1 MHTYIH
7 TYIHNRVNDE
17 TFKFLIS
24 AINTELLTLK
34 LFEIFTHAVKPFFV
48 NAQSML
54 KWFSVHVKN
63 GMQPN
68 LIIVLQKSYS
78 QSVTLKVKTNK
89 HVYSP
94 LSYLL
99 CVFFI
104 SCCICHITNHFCKK
118 N

>member
-1 MHTYIH
+1 M
-7 TYIHNRVNDE
+7 
-17 TFKFLIS
+17 
-24 AINTELLTLK
+24 K

-78 QSVTLKVKTNK
+78 QSVALKVKTNK

-104 SCCICHITNHFCKK
+104 LCCICHITNHFCKK
-118 N
+118 IEQELTQKITEPFIQQYKRKGI